1 MDNWYSHAVYPM
13 ASPFLHQKNELPS
26 IESFLHRDPGSQR
39 QTSSSSSEASDASS
53 KNRGSAKIKKN
64 RRFLFVG
71 KRKKNRD
78 LASTPIQTAITTN
91 NSGDVTA
98 DKVFKPITYS
108 PHGRLAC
115 TPTL

>member
-26 IESFLHRDPGSQR
+26 IESFLHRDPGSQM
-39 QTSSSSSEASDASS
+39 QSSSSSSDASDASS
-53 KNRGSAKIKKN
+53 KNRGPAKIKKN

-78 LASTPIQTAITTN
+78 LASTPIETAITAD

-98 DKVFKPITYS
+98 DEVFKPITYS
-108 PHGRLAC
+108 SYGRLAC
-115 TPTL
+115 TPTP